1 MGEIV
6 CRKTIRWGFL
16 MMFLILIEIYVIYLI
31 YVKNKYGFFWGLYV
45 MSYLIGQNNLI
56 SLFDMRI

>member
-1 MGEIV
+1 
-6 CRKTIRWGFL
+6 